1 MFINLTNHPSKDWSA
16 EQLKAA
22 QCYGD
27 IVDIEFPSINE
38 NATEKDINRK
48 ADEYLDTILKK
59 GDADELTVHIMGEQ
73 TFCYALISK
82 LQKEGIRCIASCTK
96 RDAFVNEERQS
107 VSTFHFSTFREYVPP
122 RALRWWV
129 KTKKKIKSF
138 LCEPFKRKSF
148 YSWMVL
154 LFVLLCEIF
163 SIVFRQTECLFAF
176 LLASVFAIMVFI
188 LYFISR
194 SVGLRFSIRSAIVS
208 KLLANAIAPTTLG
221 TLYLLVFVIHIGWLT
236 NVILGLYTENGINFW
251 YVFGATCLF
260 ILGLIAV
267 IVFFPSGKDSKSDNP
282 QKVFISGISAI
293 NFNFHN
299 LTPLIRILQ
308 LTDNN
313 DTECEFF
320 ILYSNYYSD
329 SKNQPVILSNYD
341 QYYNE
346 ALEEYKKTH
355 AECEI
360 TEPKEIKEKLRVL
373 IKMVAINM
381 FPEKTWIQQGL
392 KITFSE
398 KETDYDRFESCY
410 SVLDKYVKEKD
421 NENNVLYF
429 NLTPGTGI
437 VGSLMTLMAIDGDR
451 SLYYY
456 CQRGNLSDDQRLKE
470 VDKSQIPLRN
480 LLSQALETIED
491 K

>member
-1 MFINLTNHPSKDWSA
+1 MFINLTNHPSESWSE

-22 QCYGD
+22 RCFGE
-27 IVDIEFPSINE
+27 IVDIPFPVIDE
-38 NATEKDINRK
+38 NASEKDINRL
-48 ADEYLDTILKK
+48 ADDYLNTILSK
-59 GDADELTVHIMGEQ
+59 GDSDNLTVHVMGEQ
-73 TFCYALISK
+73 TFCYAIISK
-82 LQKEGIRCIASCTK
+82 LQKEGIRCIASCTR
-96 RDAFVNEERQS
+96 RDVFVNEEGQA
-107 VSTFHFSTFREYVPP
+107 VSTFHFSNFREYVPP

-129 KTKKKIKSF
+129 KTKKGIKAF
-138 LCEPFKRKSF
+138 LYEPFRRKSF
-148 YSWMVL
+148 YSWTVL
-154 LFVLLCEIF
+154 LLVFLCELFCII
-163 SIVFRQTECLFAF
+163 SRQTECLLAI
-176 LLASVFAIMVFI
+176 LLACIFAGLVLI

-194 SVGLRFSIRSAIVS
+194 LAGLRFSIRSAIVS
-208 KLLANAIAPTTLG
+208 KLLANAIAPTKLG
-221 TLYLLVFVIHIGWLT
+221 TLYLLAFVIHIGWLT
-236 NVILGLYTENGINFW
+236 NVILGLYTEEGIDFW
-251 YVFGATCLF
+251 YVFGAACLC
-260 ILGLIAV
+260 IIGLIAV
-267 IVFFPSGKDSKSDNP
+267 IEFFPSGKGSKSDNP

-293 NFNFHN
+293 NFNYHN

-308 LTDNN
+308 LTDDK

-320 ILYSNYYSD
+320 ILHSNYYSD
-329 SKNQPVILSNYD
+329 SKNQQVILSNFN
-341 QYYNE
+341 QYFNE
-346 ALEEYKKTH
+346 ALEQYQKTH
-355 AECEI
+355 AECVI
-360 TEPKEIKEKLRVL
+360 SEPEEIKEKLRIL

-381 FPEKTWIQQGL
+381 FPEKTWIEQGL

-410 SVLDKYVKEKD
+410 SVLDKYVREKD

-456 CQRGNLSDDQRLKE
+456 CQRGNLRDDQRIKE